1 MKKLLSY
8 TCLAVLGM
16 TSLNVSAAIVL
27 DRTRVVYPG
36 GAKSI
41 SLNIKNEN
49 QKLPYLAQ
57 VWIEDTQ
64 GQKISSPF
72 VILPPVQRVD
82 ANQKSIVR
90 IASVPAIDSLPKD
103 RESIYY
109 FNLREIPPKSEKSNV
124 MQIAVQS
131 KIKLFYRPEA
141 IIPERGAVWQDQVLI
156 TKQGT
161 TLKVNNPT
169 PYYITYVGLGHPQ
182 GKERTVIKGFSAFM
196 VEPKSEQTVTLPEA
210 LGNQFVISYV
220 NDYGGYMDIKY
231 QCAGNACKAIKS
243 E

>member
-1 MKKLLSY
+1 
-8 TCLAVLGM
+8 M

-57 VWIEDTQ
+57 AWIEDTQ

-196 VEPKSEQTVTLPEA
+196 VEPKSEQTVTIPEA

-231 QCAGNACKAIKS
+231 QCAGNACKAAK
-243 E
+243 EK

>member
-57 VWIEDTQ
+57 AWIEDTQ

-196 VEPKSEQTVTLPEA
+196 VEPKSEQTVTIPEA

-231 QCAGNACKAIKS
+231 QCAGNACKAAK
-243 E
+243 EK

>member
-27 DRTRVVYPG
+27 DRTRAVYPG

-57 VWIEDTQ
+57 AWIEDAQ
-64 GQKISSPF
+64 GQKIASPF
-72 VILPPVQRVD
+72 VVLPPVQRVD

-141 IIPERGAVWQDQVLI
+141 ILPERGAIWQDQVLI
-156 TKQGT
+156 TKQGK

-182 GKERTVIKGFSAFM
+182 GKERTTIKGFSAFM
-196 VEPKSEQTVTLPEA
+196 VAPKSEQTVTIPET
-210 LGNQFVISYV
+210 LGNEFVISYV

-231 QCAGNACKAIKS
+231 QCKGDRCESVKEK
-243 E
+243 

>member
-1 MKKLLSY
+1 MKKQLSYIGLALLLSS
-8 TCLAVLGM
+8 
-16 TSLNVSAAIVL
+16 SLDARAAIVL

-57 VWIEDTQ
+57 AWIENAQ

-72 VILPPVQRVD
+72 VVLPPLQRVD

-90 IASVPAIDSLPKD
+90 IATVPAIETLPKD

-109 FNLREIPPKSEKSNV
+109 FNLREIPPKSDKNNV

-131 KIKLFYRPEA
+131 KIKLFYRPVA
-141 IIPERGAVWQDQVLI
+141 ILPERGTVWQEQVTI

-169 PYYITYVGLGHPQ
+169 PYFITYVGLAHPK
-182 GKERTVIKGFSAFM
+182 GKEKSAIRGFSAFM
-196 VEPKSEQTVTLPEA
+196 VAPKSEMSTHIPDT
-210 LGNQFVISYV
+210 LGNQFIISYV
-220 NDYGGYMDIKY
+220 NDYGGYMDVKY
-231 QCAGNACKAIKS
+231 RCDVSNICHAVQ

>member
-57 VWIEDTQ
+57 AWIEDAQ

-72 VILPPVQRVD
+72 VVLPPVQRVD

-141 IIPERGAVWQDQVLI
+141 ILPERGAVWQDQVLI
-156 TKQGT
+156 TKQGKA
-161 TLKVNNPT
+161 LKVNNPT

-182 GKERTVIKGFSAFM
+182 GKERTTIKGFSAFM
-196 VEPKSEQTVTLPEA
+196 VAPKSEQTVTIPET
-210 LGNQFVISYV
+210 LGNEFVISYV

-231 QCAGNACKAIKS
+231 QCTGNACKAVKS

>member
-57 VWIEDTQ
+57 AWIEDTH

-182 GKERTVIKGFSAFM
+182 GKERTTIKGFSAFM
-196 VEPKSEQTVTLPEA
+196 VEPKSEQTVTIPEA

>member
-27 DRTRVVYPG
+27 DRTRAVYPG

-57 VWIEDTQ
+57 AWIEDAQ
-64 GQKISSPF
+64 GQKIASPF
-72 VILPPVQRVD
+72 VVLPPVQRVD

-141 IIPERGAVWQDQVLI
+141 ILPERGAIWQDQVLI
-156 TKQGT
+156 TKQGK

-182 GKERTVIKGFSAFM
+182 GKERTTIKGFSAFM
-196 VEPKSEQTVTLPEA
+196 VAPKSEQMVAIPET
-210 LGNQFVISYV
+210 LGNEFVISYV

-231 QCAGNACKAIKS
+231 QCKGDRCESVKEK
-243 E
+243 

>member
-1 MKKLLSY
+1 MKKLLSF

-16 TSLNVSAAIVL
+16 TSINASAAIVL
-27 DRTRVVYPG
+27 DRTRAVYPG

-41 SLNIKNEN
+41 SLNIKNES

-57 VWIEDTQ
+57 AWMEDAQ

-72 VILPPVQRVD
+72 VVLPPVQRVD

-90 IASVPAIDSLPKD
+90 IASVPAIDALPKD

-141 IIPERGAVWQDQVLI
+141 IIPERGAVWQDQVTI

-169 PYYITYVGLGHPQ
+169 PYYITYVGLAHPK
-182 GKERTVIKGFSAFM
+182 GKEKTAIKGFSAFM
-196 VEPKSEQTVTLPEA
+196 VSPKSEMSATIPEA
-210 LGNQFVISYV
+210 LPDQFIISYV
-220 NDYGGYMDIKY
+220 NDYGGYMDITY
-231 QCAGNACKAIKS
+231 QCTANACRAVKS

>member
-16 TSLNVSAAIVL
+16 TSLNASAAIVL
-27 DRTRVVYPG
+27 DRTRAVYPG

-57 VWIEDTQ
+57 AWIEDTQ

-72 VILPPVQRVD
+72 VVLPPVQRVD

-90 IASVPAIDSLPKD
+90 IATVPAIESMPKD

-141 IIPERGAVWQDQVLI
+141 ILPERGAVWQDQVTI
-156 TKQGT
+156 TKQGAA
-161 TLKVNNPT
+161 LKVNNPT
-169 PYYITYVGLGHPQ
+169 PYFITYVGLAHPK
-182 GKERTVIKGFSAFM
+182 GKEKSSIKGFSAFM
-196 VEPKSEQTVTLPEA
+196 VAPKSELNVNVPET
-210 LGNQFVISYV
+210 LGNEFIISYV
-220 NDYGGYMDIKY
+220 NDYGGYMDVKY

>member
-57 VWIEDTQ
+57 AWIEDTQ
-64 GQKISSPF
+64 GQKIASPF

-182 GKERTVIKGFSAFM
+182 GKERTTIKGFSAFM
-196 VEPKSEQTVTLPEA
+196 VEPKSEQTVTIPEA

>member
-27 DRTRVVYPG
+27 DRTRAVYPG

-57 VWIEDTQ
+57 AWIEDAQ

-72 VILPPVQRVD
+72 VVLPPVQRVD

-141 IIPERGAVWQDQVLI
+141 ILPERGAVWQDQVLI
-156 TKQGT
+156 TKQGKG
-161 TLKVNNPT
+161 LKVNNPT

-182 GKERTVIKGFSAFM
+182 GKTRTSIKGFSAFM
-196 VEPKSEQTVTLPEA
+196 VAPKSEQIVTIPEA
-210 LGNQFVISYV
+210 LGSEFVISYV

-231 QCAGNACKAIKS
+231 QCKGERCESVKEK
-243 E
+243 

>member
-57 VWIEDTQ
+57 SWIEDAQ
-64 GQKISSPF
+64 GQKIASPF
-72 VILPPVQRVD
+72 AVLPPVQRVD

-141 IIPERGAVWQDQVLI
+141 ILPERGAIWQDQVLI
-156 TKQGT
+156 TNRARASRST
-161 TLKVNNPT
+161 TRLLTTSPT
-169 PYYITYVGLGHPQ
+169 WASAI
-182 GKERTVIKGFSAFM
+182 RRAKG
-196 VEPKSEQTVTLPEA
+196 EPR
-210 LGNQFVISYV
+210 
-220 NDYGGYMDIKY
+220 
-231 QCAGNACKAIKS
+231 
-243 E
+243 

>member
-1 MKKLLSY
+1 MKKLLSV

-27 DRTRVVYPG
+27 DRTRAVYPG

-57 VWIEDTQ
+57 AWIEDAQ
-64 GQKISSPF
+64 GQKIASPF
-72 VILPPVQRVD
+72 VVLPPVQRVD
-82 ANQKSIVR
+82 ADQKSIVR
-90 IASVPAIDSLPKD
+90 IASVPAIETLPKD

-141 IIPERGAVWQDQVLI
+141 ILPERGAVWQDQVTI

-169 PYYITYVGLGHPQ
+169 PYYVTYVGLAHPK
-182 GKERTVIKGFSAFM
+182 GKEKTSIKGFSAFM
-196 VEPKSEQTVTLPEA
+196 VAPKSELDAKIPETLGSE
-210 LGNQFVISYV
+210 FIISYV

-231 QCAGNACKAIKS
+231 QCVGNACKAIKGT
-243 E
+243 

>member
-8 TCLAVLGM
+8 ICLAALGM

-27 DRTRVVYPG
+27 DRTRAVYPG

-57 VWIEDTQ
+57 AWIEDAQ

-72 VILPPVQRVD
+72 VVLPPVQRVD

-90 IASVPAIDSLPKD
+90 IASVPAIESLPKD

-141 IIPERGAVWQDQVLI
+141 ILPERGAVWQDQVLI
-156 TKQGT
+156 TKQGKA
-161 TLKVNNPT
+161 LKVNNPT
-169 PYYITYVGLGHPQ
+169 PHYITYVGLGHPQ
-182 GKERTVIKGFSAFM
+182 GKERTTIKGFSAFM
-196 VEPKSEQTVTLPEA
+196 VSPKSELTVTIPET
-210 LGNQFVISYV
+210 LGNEFVISYV

-231 QCAGNACKAIKS
+231 QCAGNACKAVKS

>member
-57 VWIEDTQ
+57 AWIEDTQ

-196 VEPKSEQTVTLPEA
+196 VEPKSEQTVTIPEA

-231 QCAGNACKAIKS
+231 QCAGNACKAVKES
-243 E
+243 

>member
-1 MKKLLSY
+1 MKKLLSF

-16 TSLNVSAAIVL
+16 ASINASAAIVL

-57 VWIEDTQ
+57 AWIEDTQ

-72 VILPPVQRVD
+72 VVLPPVQRVD

-141 IIPERGAVWQDQVLI
+141 IIPERGAVWQDQVTI

-182 GKERTVIKGFSAFM
+182 GKERTTIKGFSAFM
-196 VEPKSEQTVTLPEA
+196 VEPKSEQTVTIPEA

-231 QCAGNACKAIKS
+231 QCKGDRCESVKEK
-243 E
+243 

>member
-57 VWIEDTQ
+57 AWIEDTQ

>member
-57 VWIEDTQ
+57 AWIEDTQ

-182 GKERTVIKGFSAFM
+182 GKERTTIKGFSAFM
-196 VEPKSEQTVTLPEA
+196 VEPKSEQTVTIPEA

>member
-57 VWIEDTQ
+57 AWIEDTQ

-196 VEPKSEQTVTLPEA
+196 VEPKSEQTVTIPEA

>member
-57 VWIEDTQ
+57 AWIEDTQ

-90 IASVPAIDSLPKD
+90 IASVPAIDALPKD

-182 GKERTVIKGFSAFM
+182 GKERTTIKGFSAFM
-196 VEPKSEQTVTLPEA
+196 VEPKSEQTVTIPEA

>member
-16 TSLNVSAAIVL
+16 TSFNVSAAIVL

-57 VWIEDTQ
+57 AWIEDTQ

-196 VEPKSEQTVTLPEA
+196 VEPKSEQTVTIPEA

>member
-57 VWIEDTQ
+57 AWIEDTQ

-141 IIPERGAVWQDQVLI
+141 ILPERGAIWQDQVLI

-196 VEPKSEQTVTLPEA
+196 VEPKSEQTVTIPEA

-231 QCAGNACKAIKS
+231 QCAGNACKAAK
-243 E
+243 EK

>member
-8 TCLAVLGM
+8 ICLAALGM

-27 DRTRVVYPG
+27 DRTRAVYPG

-57 VWIEDTQ
+57 AWIEDAQ

-72 VILPPVQRVD
+72 VVLPPVQRVD

-103 RESIYY
+103 RESIYTSTCA
-109 FNLREIPPKSEKSNV
+109 RS
-124 MQIAVQS
+124 
-131 KIKLFYRPEA
+131 RPRA
-141 IIPERGAVWQDQVLI
+141 RRA
-156 TKQGT
+156 T
-161 TLKVNNPT
+161 
-169 PYYITYVGLGHPQ
+169 
-182 GKERTVIKGFSAFM
+182 
-196 VEPKSEQTVTLPEA
+196 
-210 LGNQFVISYV
+210 
-220 NDYGGYMDIKY
+220 
-231 QCAGNACKAIKS
+231 
-243 E
+243 

>member
-57 VWIEDTQ
+57 AWIEDTQ

-161 TLKVNNPT
+161 TLKVNNLLNET
-169 PYYITYVGLGHPQ
+169 VQQHVFGDLIRRSITGEV
-182 GKERTVIKGFSAFM
+182 RVDF
-196 VEPKSEQTVTLPEA
+196 
-210 LGNQFVISYV
+210 
-220 NDYGGYMDIKY
+220 
-231 QCAGNACKAIKS
+231 
-243 E
+243 

>member
-1 MKKLLSY
+1 MKKLLSF

-27 DRTRVVYPG
+27 DRTRAVYPG

-57 VWIEDTQ
+57 AWIEDTQ

-196 VEPKSEQTVTLPEA
+196 VEPKSEQTVTIPEA

-231 QCAGNACKAIKS
+231 QCAGNACKAMKS

>member
-1 MKKLLSY
+1 MKKLLSF

-16 TSLNVSAAIVL
+16 TAINASAAIVL
-27 DRTRVVYPG
+27 DRTRAVYPG
-36 GAKSI
+36 GVKSI

-57 VWIEDTQ
+57 AWIEDTQ

-72 VILPPVQRVD
+72 VVLPPVQRVD

-90 IASVPAIDSLPKD
+90 IASVPAIDAMPKD

-141 IIPERGAVWQDQVLI
+141 IIPERGAVWQDQVTI
-156 TKQGT
+156 TKQGA

-169 PYYITYVGLGHPQ
+169 PYYITYVGLAHPK
-182 GKERTVIKGFSAFM
+182 GKEKTAIKGFSAFM
-196 VEPKSEQTVTLPEA
+196 VSPKAELDAKIPEA
-210 LGNQFVISYV
+210 LGNEFIISYV
-220 NDYGGYMDIKY
+220 NDFGGYMDIKY
-231 QCAGNACKAIKS
+231 QCVGNTCKAIKS